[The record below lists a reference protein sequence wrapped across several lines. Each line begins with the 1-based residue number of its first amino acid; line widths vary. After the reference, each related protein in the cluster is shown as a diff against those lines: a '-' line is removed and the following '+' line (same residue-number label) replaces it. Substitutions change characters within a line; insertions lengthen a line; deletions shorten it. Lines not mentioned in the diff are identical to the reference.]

1 MWITALLPSISICFY
16 FGLSILIKL
25 YFRIS
30 PLWIT
35 LIKPEEDVLLW
46 ISLYP
51 LYFSTVILDALLAYN
66 FLLHLLCQDPHK
78 VEKPPKCTIS
88 TFTPKV
94 SFLWTEN
101 ELSSLR
107 SQSYKLRLFSPIST
121 TLRRPPTIRKKLL
134 MKLFEL
140 FHAMNGFFAALG
152 PTLPKLLCKW
162 PPPRRFQTAARFWS
176 HPFGFFTGVIMKV
189 KSLGVASDKQWVVRR
204 AMFNGIN
211 SQRYSL
217 LRSH

>member
-1 MWITALLPSISICFY
+1 MKQTF
-16 FGLSILIKL
+16 LIKL

-35 LIKPEEDVLLW
+35 LIKLQEDVLLW

-78 VEKPPKCTIS
+78 VEKPPKCTIL
-88 TFTPKV
+88 TFMPKV
-94 SFLWTEN
+94 PFLWTEN

>member
-1 MWITALLPSISICFY
+1 MKQTF
-16 FGLSILIKL
+16 LIKL
-25 YFRIS
+25 YLRIS

-51 LYFSTVILDALLAYN
+51 LYFSLLL
-66 FLLHLLCQDPHK
+66 FLMLCWPTIFCSTCFAK
-78 VEKPPKCTIS
+78 IPTKLKSPKNVPFQLSCQ
-88 TFTPKV
+88 KCY
-94 SFLWTEN
+94 SFEN
-101 ELSSLR
+101 ELSLLR